1 MKQIKK
7 LRYRLKGGVNEWFEM
22 SPKLRKGVN
31 GLLLLNIGMI
41 VFNFI
46 SPLLFKAETSD
57 PSTLDEELAQWYAR
71 HQAEEKDA
79 PKRLDNAALLLE
91 TDKSASI
98 TYFKFN
104 PNTASDEDL
113 LKLGFKKGQI
123 ESIRKYLSKA
133 GSFKSKQDF
142 FKMYFM
148 DDERIAALHSYVDLP
163 ERRNENSTKSYEQFT
178 SSNSSSSEQTQTKK
192 KFDYSNIVVEINSA
206 DTTELKKIRGI
217 GSFTAKN
224 IVRFR
229 ENLGGF
235 TSVDQLAEV
244 YPLNASKLDS
254 LRHHFI
260 ADPGLM
266 QKINLNEASSEQLSR
281 HPYLTSAQAKSLIA
295 YRNMH
300 GNFTSVEGIRKS
312 ALIDENTYEK
322 VKHYLRVD

>member
-7 LRYRLKGGVNEWFEM
+7 LRYRLKSGMNEWFEM
-22 SPKLRKGVN
+22 SIQQRKGVN
-31 GLLLLNIGMI
+31 GLLLLIIGMI
-41 VFNFI
+41 MFNAI
-46 SPLLFKAETSD
+46 SPLLFNAKTSE
-57 PSTLDEELAQWYAR
+57 PSTLDSELADWFAN
-71 HQAEEKDA
+71 HQAEEHDSHKQ
-79 PKRLDNAALLLE
+79 LDNASLLLGDNSTE
-91 TDKSASI
+91 PIS
-98 TYFKFN
+98 YFKFN
-104 PNTASDEDL
+104 PNTASDEDF
-113 LKLGFKKGQI
+113 LKLGFKKRQI

-148 DDERIAALHSYVDLP
+148 DDARIAALHGYIDLP
-163 ERRNENSTKSYEQFT
+163 ETRSENASKAYEQF
-178 SSNSSSSEQTQTKK
+178 SSSQSASSEQQLTKK
-192 KFDYSNIVVEINSA
+192 KFDYSNIVLEINSA

-224 IVRFR
+224 IIRFR

-244 YPLNASKLDS
+244 YPLNAAKLDS
-254 LRHHFI
+254 MQHHFI
-260 ADPGLM
+260 VDLGLM
-266 QKINLNEASSEQLSR
+266 QKININEATTEQLSR

-300 GNFTSVEGIRKS
+300 GLFKSVEDIRKS

-322 VKHYLRVD
+322 VKHYLRVE